1 MSDSDSDSNS
11 PHISHKNS
19 SEIAA
24 DIGQFLRQR
33 QDNGK
38 KGRKSKANIN
48 NNDGPLAPFIKV
60 ARWIPLA
67 IDPFINLHDVF
78 MMGLQGW
85 SGQRERMTV
94 DEQYKCI
101 VFENIVPLM
110 PDLVSIISEFSKD
123 AKTFQ
128 AMVTQMTKAVAG
140 IRSSDAMTFKR
151 SMSTYI
157 VPNEESKVQYLI
169 PNFGQKQLW
178 GWNHRVTRRF
188 MCPMRLLSKF
198 DANPQEFLDRA
209 SDYPMF
215 LYDES
220 KYDPRNV
227 YSGLFQGQLLLKF
240 YRHVFTGPSSWNNGK
255 SSGGKKPWGLVN
267 RLEEPTARTIT
278 YVAVMVRWAL
288 SASKDFCTNDDN
300 SFNLVDLYHNI
311 LIAFNERIDYK
322 GDVVLEKSTQEWIE
336 ATLRWWKM

>member
-60 ARWIPLA
+60 VRWIPLA
-67 IDPFINLHDVF
+67 IDPFVNLHDVF
-78 MMGLQGW
+78 MMGLQGR
-85 SGQRERMTV
+85 SGQCERMTA
-94 DEQYKCI
+94 DKQYKCI

-157 VPNEESKVQYLI
+157 APNEESKAQYLI
-169 PNFGQKQLW
+169 PDFGQKQLW
-178 GWNHRVTRRF
+178 GWNHHVTGQF
-188 MCPMRLLSKF
+188 MCLMRLLSKF
-198 DANPQEFLDRA
+198 DANPQ
-209 SDYPMF
+209 
-215 LYDES
+215 
-220 KYDPRNV
+220 
-227 YSGLFQGQLLLKF
+227 
-240 YRHVFTGPSSWNNGK
+240 
-255 SSGGKKPWGLVN
+255 
-267 RLEEPTARTIT
+267 
-278 YVAVMVRWAL
+278 
-288 SASKDFCTNDDN
+288 
-300 SFNLVDLYHNI
+300 
-311 LIAFNERIDYK
+311 
-322 GDVVLEKSTQEWIE
+322 
-336 ATLRWWKM
+336 